1 MNMRIHKHLR
11 PRNGCWKILEGAQV
25 HVLCA
30 GLVVSVASWSQE
42 SPPKPSEEPTI
53 TSSPDQ
59 RTFMKGGV
67 VHPSDLSVS
76 KISFARPGDAG
87 TAQVQ
92 ACTDTKGKVSRVV
105 IKQSSG
111 NPRVDTIAAAVMSQS
126 QFSAGIVGGKPKA
139 GCTVLPITIT
149 APATAAEIAALPE
162 PWKGGTPP
170 TVAYFPPL
178 PRQSSRDGHMAVAQ
192 VCVDASAR
200 TVSVVMAEPT
210 GNAAKDREIVD
221 LLGQFQIEPAIV
233 NGKRVASCLLVPL
246 GLAG

>member
-1 MNMRIHKHLR
+1 MNMRIHKHTR
-11 PRNGCWKILEGAQV
+11 PWKGACGKTLSM
-25 HVLCA
+25 LCI
-30 GLVVSVASWSQE
+30 GVVVTVAAWPQE
-42 SPPKPSEEPTI
+42 SPPKLSEEPTV

-67 VHPSDLSVS
+67 VHPSDLEVS
-76 KISFARPGDAG
+76 RISFARPGDAG
-87 TAQVQ
+87 TAHVQ
-92 ACTDTKGKVSRVV
+92 ACTDAKGKVTRVV
-105 IKQSSG
+105 VKQPSG
-111 NPRVDTIAAAVMSQS
+111 NPRVDAIAAAVLSQS

-170 TVAYFPPL
+170 TVVYFPPL

-192 VCVDASAR
+192 VCVDAGAR
-200 TVSVVMAEPT
+200 TISVVMAEPT

-221 LLGQFQIEPAIV
+221 LLGQFQIEPAVV